1 MKDIGDKIILGLPYT
16 KIIGLLLDL
25 VTISRGGL
33 NKDEAEKLLKELS
46 SIIKDLEKVVQID

>member
-16 KIIGLLLDL
+16 KIIAILLDL
-25 VTISRGGL
+25 VTVSRGGL
-33 NKDEAEKLLKELS
+33 NKDEAVKLLKELS